1 MIQNG
6 AGPTLADGTTDTDL
20 VQYGNY
26 TQYDAHN
33 LYGAMMSST
42 SQQAMLARRPNDRA
56 MVITRSTFAGSGK
69 DVSHWLG
76 GKHTTDEG
84 NGVQKLIISKRQ
96 PV

>member
-20 VQYGNY
+20 VQHTGLV
-26 TQYDAHN
+26 QYDTHN
-33 LYGAMMSST
+33 LYGAMMSSK

-56 MVITRSTFAGSGK
+56 MVITRSTFAGSRK

-76 GKHTTDEG
+76 GK
-84 NGVQKLIISKRQ
+84 
-96 PV
+96 